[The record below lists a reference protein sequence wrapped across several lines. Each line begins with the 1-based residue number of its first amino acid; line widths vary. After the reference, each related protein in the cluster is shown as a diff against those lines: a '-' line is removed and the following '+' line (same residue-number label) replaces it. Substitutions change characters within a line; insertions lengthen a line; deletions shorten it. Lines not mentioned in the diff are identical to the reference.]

1 MYIEPTI
8 MSVDWPSENKTT
20 ISKAFDRVPHQ
31 RLLTKLRSHGIGDST
46 AAWIEAWLSDRQQTW
61 TSMNVG
67 LLNLFISY
75 TYVLP
80 KPRNDTLTGT
90 SLNNELLDY
99 SISGS
104 LTITVCCLKK
114 QFQRGT
120 NYQNSKTIYVNH
132 TRTRSSDFWKHH
144 KNSPES
150 AVGKVFKG
158 SSSRLTWVIMDVLS
172 I

>member
-1 MYIEPTI
+1 
-8 MSVDWPSENKTT
+8 
-20 ISKAFDRVPHQ
+20 
-31 RLLTKLRSHGIGDST
+31 
-46 AAWIEAWLSDRQQTW
+46 
-61 TSMNVG
+61 MNVG

-132 TRTRSSDFWKHH
+132 TRTRSSDFWK
-144 KNSPES
+144 K
-150 AVGKVFKG
+150 KKKLTRIC
-158 SSSRLTWVIMDVLS
+158 SREGIQGLLIPIDLS
-172 I
+172 NNGRIVHLGCRGFTAPPRHIKFQRN